1 MTGATLELAQ
11 PPYRVGMDA
20 RLIDGTEVTIREIRA
35 SDKALLASG
44 YQRLSPLS
52 QQRRFLSPKPRL
64 SSSELRYLTEVDGVD
79 HYAVVAVLSDRWD
92 GDIVAVG
99 RFVRLVGDPTTA
111 EASIVVCD
119 SLQNKG
125 LGKQMAKLLADAA
138 KRRGI
143 RRITASIYSDNPPA
157 HRLMQVIAERLTDGG
172 HARGVHEL
180 TAELAA

>member
-1 MTGATLELAQ
+1 MN
-11 PPYRVGMDA
+11 A
-20 RLIDGTEVTIREIRA
+20 RLIDGTEVSIRPIRA
-35 SDKALLASG
+35 SDKALLADG
-44 YQRLSPLS
+44 YSRLSPVS
-52 QQRRFLSPKPRL
+52 QQRRFLGPKPRL

-79 HYAVVAVLSDRWD
+79 HYAIVAVLSGRWD

-125 LGKQMAKLLADAA
+125 LGRQLAKLLADAA
-138 KRRGI
+138 RTRGI
-143 RRITASIYSDNPPA
+143 RRITASIYSDNVPA
-157 HRLMQVIAERLTDGG
+157 HRLMQVIAEQLADGG
-172 HARGVHEL
+172 HDRGVHEL